1 MVPGTVLVGMVVDGG
16 SEDVVDVGRGSVV
29 AGVSVVEGATD
40 VAGTVVGADVSV
52 VSGVGGV
59 GDGGMVSATLEDV
72 EEVDGDVVSIV
83 VDGGWLVVDG
93 SAVDVVV

>member
-52 VSGVGGV
+52 VSDVAGG
-59 GDGGMVSATLEDV
+59 GGMVSATLEDV
-72 EEVDGDVVSIV
+72 EEVDGDVVSVV

-93 SAVDVVV
+93 STVDVVV

>member
-1 MVPGTVLVGMVVDGG
+1 MVVDGG

-52 VSGVGGV
+52 VSDVAGAGG
-59 GDGGMVSATLEDV
+59 GGMVSATLEDV
-72 EEVDGDVVSIV
+72 EEVDGGVVSV
-83 VDGGWLVVDG
+83 VVGGGWLVVDG
-93 SAVDVVV
+93 STVDVVV

>member
-1 MVPGTVLVGMVVDGG
+1 MVVDGG

-52 VSGVGGV
+52 VSDVAGG
-59 GDGGMVSATLEDV
+59 GGMVSATLEDV
-72 EEVDGDVVSIV
+72 EEVDGDVVSVV

-93 SAVDVVV
+93 STVDVVV